1 LSISVKQMSE
11 APSHNKPSSTPVE
24 DPKQGTDPAIVN
36 SDRIGNDR
44 QQKDKDEQEAEHE
57 LQNSA
62 DKNIGAIEVISEDDL
77 DPVCLC
83 ASDAVINIILRQRE
97 AAMHK
102 LDAALGMVQEDEP
115 QSLSRQ
121 YSLSVTGRLLDKH
134 ISECLELLE
143 TDLAKE
149 TANNT
154 RGEQAEHISAEMR
167 IIMEYHIEQALEET
181 NRELQSLT
189 ITKIFLEMMI
199 YHEYFA
205 SEQSSSVTFVEYI
218 RGLRWSDRS
227 TVGLKKRFEVLLNH
241 MVLSGLSD
249 VPDNTVEYF
258 FRNTSPSNLGGK
270 YSKEGLELPLERWG
284 SLESLLHIRENDRIM
299 SYLVNFILWLTS
311 TYAITEDPTLVT
323 PLLRDIE
330 LSAEEQEVLSKI
342 WLGEEQEGITTVEK
356 NMCLVC
362 SKAQTELKADSLV
375 SLSHGESGIGLQPGS
390 SVGWIMKAV
399 RKRPDTS
406 LAGKRDFLEGAEDR
420 IIQVFDKDFYNLYH
434 KYTGEVHPD
443 DHGKHAHDTASSPSE
458 PTMPIPAPRKVYKRH
473 VLLDIEGE
481 DWTDMM
487 QKYGYHPA
495 CREQDIQPYRGMEAL
510 RFILATEKN
519 GLEWNNEEWFHIPSV
534 ERRMAADD
542 GD

>member
-1 LSISVKQMSE
+1 MSISVKQMSE
-11 APSHNKPSSTPVE
+11 APSHNKPSSTPIE

-77 DPVCLC
+77 DPGCLC

-149 TANNT
+149 TANNP

-311 TYAITEDPTLVT
+311 TYAVTEDPTLVT

-330 LSAEEQEVLSKI
+330 LSAEEQGVLSKI

-443 DHGKHAHDTASSPSE
+443 DHGKHAHDAASSPSE
-458 PTMPIPAPRKVYKRH
+458 PTMPFPAPRKVYKRH